1 MPEIDEQVNLD
12 DWVFKIF
19 HSSNKII
26 CGLGNGSLNIYE
38 KNKKDQI

>member
-1 MPEIDEQVNLD
+1 MPELDEQVNLD

-26 CGLGNGSLNIYE
+26 CGLGNGCLNIYE
-38 KNKKDQI
+38 KNKKESI

>member
-1 MPEIDEQVNLD
+1 MPELDEQVNLD

-19 HSSNKII
+19 HSNKII
-26 CGLGNGSLNIYE
+26 CGLGNGCLNIYE